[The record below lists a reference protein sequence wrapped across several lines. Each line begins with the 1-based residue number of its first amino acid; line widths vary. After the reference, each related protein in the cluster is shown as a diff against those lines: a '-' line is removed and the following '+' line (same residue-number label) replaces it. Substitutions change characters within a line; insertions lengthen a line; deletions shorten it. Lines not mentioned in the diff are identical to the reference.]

1 MKLIFAVVHDE
12 DAKSAV
18 KELNKNEFGVT
29 KLSSSGGFLRKD
41 NCTLMIGTDDDK
53 IGAVMDIL
61 KQTCAKRE
69 EIEII
74 TPYLNEGMHHVS
86 KYTYTPI
93 KVEAGGAIVFVV
105 DVAEFWKI

>member
-1 MKLIFAVVHDE
+1 MKLVFAVVRVE
-12 DAKSAV
+12 DTKNAV
-18 KELNKNEFGVT
+18 KELNKKEFGVT

-53 IGAVMDIL
+53 VEDVMDIL
-61 KQTCAKRE
+61 KETCAKRE

-74 TPYLNEGMHHVS
+74 TPYLNEGMHHIS
-86 KYTYTPI
+86 NYTYTPI

-105 DVAEFWKI
+105 DVAQFYKI